1 MKLTKYLSFA
11 VLAGAMLL
19 TNCNKDDESTSPI
32 RPSDAVNI
40 NFSVG
45 GKQLT
50 RSNPLGELEEQA
62 KFNEGDQ
69 IAVSVTAP
77 AEQSAVK
84 FELGSNGT
92 WTETDADFLRWK
104 ASAQTFKAVYPA
116 SAKDGFDL
124 PVDQSTVDNIAAADY
139 MSVETECTR
148 PNNGTDISLRLE
160 RQTARIIVN
169 ITSYGN
175 QYASDKQNVSD
186 VKINGIT
193 PYKQENSDQY
203 IALVLPTSIE
213 DAFITLKDGEDHE
226 LSVLRSDINTTFEA
240 GNSYTFNL
248 KVGKDGIKIGNVV
261 VTEWADATIEGG
273 KAYAEGEE
281 PTEVPT
287 DVPITVT
294 WDNMRLTGS
303 GPGTYTQDGV
313 TLTSVNTIGPGEAH
327 IYNNFFDY
335 GTNTFTTTSGKFTKI
350 EIICTD
356 ADDDDISGWD
366 KVKVGEFQPEPEWDP
381 DNWEDLFKLTWTGEE
396 ESVTICA
403 DIYDIQSITF
413 TIADGEEQAAAT
425 LSDRI
430 FTEGSVID
438 IEVQVDDTPFS
449 FSFTYTSTS
458 PDFTSTNIYGVK
470 LSGYVDDKYLEIYG
484 SFEDGAT
491 RYYFDGRFNVDDERN
506 VIDYGLYAMKDGT
519 TTTGM
524 ITSFKVNGETVT
536 LENY

>member
-50 RSNPLGELEEQA
+50 RSNPLGTTDAEQA
-62 KFNEGDQ
+62 KFNAGDQ

-77 AEQSAVK
+77 AEQSAVT

-104 ASAQTFKAVYPA
+104 ASAQTFKAVYPE
-116 SAKDGFDL
+116 SAKDGFTL
-124 PVDQSTVDNIAAADY
+124 PTDQSDADKIIAADY
-139 MSVETECTR
+139 MLVETECAR
-148 PNNGTDISLRLE
+148 PTNGTDISLRLE

-186 VKINGIT
+186 VQINGIT
-193 PYKQENSDQY
+193 PYKQGTSDSY
-203 IALVLPTSIE
+203 IALVLPSSIG
-213 DAFITLKDGEDHE
+213 DDFITLKDGEGKE
-226 LSVLRSDINTTFEA
+226 LKVLRSDINATFEA

-248 KVGKDGIKIGNVV
+248 KVGKDGIKIGNVTV
-261 VTEWADATIEGG
+261 EDWNSGTIEGG
-273 KAYAEGEE
+273 KAYAE
-281 PTEVPT
+281 
-287 DVPITVT
+287 
-294 WDNMRLTGS
+294 
-303 GPGTYTQDGV
+303 
-313 TLTSVNTIGPGEAH
+313 
-327 IYNNFFDY
+327 
-335 GTNTFTTTSGKFTKI
+335 
-350 EIICTD
+350 
-356 ADDDDISGWD
+356 
-366 KVKVGEFQPEPEWDP
+366 
-381 DNWEDLFKLTWTGEE
+381 
-396 ESVTICA
+396 
-403 DIYDIQSITF
+403 
-413 TIADGEEQAAAT
+413 GEEQAAAT

-438 IEVQVDDTPFS
+438 IEMQIDDTPFS

-458 PDFTSTNIYGVK
+458 PYFTSTNNAVNLY
-470 LSGYVDDKYLEIYG
+470 GYVDYKELDISG
-484 SFEDGAT
+484 WFEDVNFHGVL
-491 RYYFDGRFNVDDERN
+491 YVDDERN
-506 VIDYGLYAMKDGT
+506 VIGCYLSVWKNVT

-536 LENY
+536 LETW

>member
-50 RSNPLGELEEQA
+50 RSNPLGTSEEQQA
-62 KFNEGDQ
+62 KFNEDDL

-77 AEQSAVK
+77 SAQSAVTFK
-84 FELGSNGT
+84 LGSNGT
-92 WTETDADFLRWK
+92 WTETDANFLRWK

-124 PVDQSTVDNIAAADY
+124 PADQSSLDLIAAADY

-148 PNNGTDISLRLE
+148 PNDGAYISLRLE

-175 QYASDKQNVSD
+175 QYASDKQSVSD

-203 IALVLPTSIE
+203 IALVLPSSIE
-213 DAFITLKDGEDHE
+213 DAFITLKDGEGKD
-226 LSVLRSDINTTFEA
+226 LSVLRSDINTTFEP

-261 VTEWADATIEGG
+261 VTEWIEGTIEGG

-281 PTEVPT
+281 PVVEVESISLNKTTMELTVGGEETLTATVSPDNAT
-287 DVPITVT
+287 DKTVT
-294 WDNMRLTGS
+294 WSSTDNSIATVDQNGKVTAVAAGTANIYATANDGGGVYGACEVTVKAAALTLTGE
-303 GPGTYTQDGV
+303 YRAW
-313 TLTSVNTIGPGEAH
+313 LFN
-327 IYNNFFDY
+327 
-335 GTNTFTTTSGKFTKI
+335 
-350 EIICTD
+350 
-356 ADDDDISGWD
+356 WD
-366 KVKVGEFQPEPEWDP
+366 
-381 DNWEDLFKLTWTGEE
+381 TGEDFDVRGNYSFAIE
-396 ESVTICA
+396 YGDNDTWGDIVAKYDWIYTSSYANAPSGTIIHFTYST
-403 DIYDIQSITF
+403 DNGDIQAQLKHSNCSSDTYNLVDINSKVADLA
-413 TIADGEEQAAAT
+413 ADGYFFEHWEQ
-425 LSDRI
+425 
-430 FTEGSVID
+430 
-438 IEVQVDDTPFS
+438 
-449 FSFTYTSTS
+449 
-458 PDFTSTNIYGVK
+458 
-470 LSGYVDDKYLEIYG
+470 
-484 SFEDGAT
+484 
-491 RYYFDGRFNVDDERN
+491 
-506 VIDYGLYAMKDGT
+506 
-519 TTTGM
+519 
-524 ITSFKVNGETVT
+524 
-536 LENY
+536 NY

>member
-1 MKLTKYLSFA
+1 
-11 VLAGAMLL
+11 MLL

-50 RSNPLGELEEQA
+50 RSNPLGTSDAEQA
-62 KFNEGDQ
+62 KFNAGDQ

-77 AEQSAVK
+77 AEQSAVT
-84 FELGSNGT
+84 FQLGSNGT
-92 WTETDADFLRWK
+92 WTETGADFLRWK

-116 SAKDGFDL
+116 SAKDGFVL
-124 PVDQSTVDNIAAADY
+124 PVDQSTNIAAADY

-148 PNNGTDISLRLE
+148 PSNGTDISLTLE

-193 PYKQENSDQY
+193 PYKQETSDQY
-203 IALVLPTSIE
+203 IALVLPSSIG
-213 DAFITLKDGEDHE
+213 DAFITLKDGEGHD

-261 VTEWADATIEGG
+261 VTEWTEGTIDGG

-281 PTEVPT
+281 
-287 DVPITVT
+287 
-294 WDNMRLTGS
+294 
-303 GPGTYTQDGV
+303 
-313 TLTSVNTIGPGEAH
+313 
-327 IYNNFFDY
+327 
-335 GTNTFTTTSGKFTKI
+335 
-350 EIICTD
+350 
-356 ADDDDISGWD
+356 
-366 KVKVGEFQPEPEWDP
+366 
-381 DNWEDLFKLTWTGEE
+381 
-396 ESVTICA
+396 
-403 DIYDIQSITF
+403 
-413 TIADGEEQAAAT
+413 QATAT

-438 IEVQVDDTPFS
+438 IEVQIDDKPFS

-458 PDFTSTNIYGVK
+458 YDFTSTNNDVR
-470 LSGYVDDKYLEIYG
+470 LHGYVDDKELNI
-484 SFEDGAT
+484 SSVWFEDVDFHGLL
-491 RYYFDGRFNVDDERN
+491 YVDDERN
-506 VIDYGLYAMKDGT
+506 VIGYYLSAWKDDGT
-519 TTTGM
+519 NTTGM

-536 LENY
+536 LEAF

>member
-1 MKLTKYLSFA
+1 
-11 VLAGAMLL
+11 MLL

-50 RSNPLGELEEQA
+50 RSNPLGTTDAEQA
-62 KFNEGDQ
+62 KFNAGDQ

-77 AEQSAVK
+77 AEQSAVT
-84 FELGSNGT
+84 FQLGSNGT
-92 WTETDADFLRWK
+92 WTETGADFLRWK

-116 SAKDGFDL
+116 SAKDGFVL
-124 PVDQSTVDNIAAADY
+124 PVDQSTNIAAADY

-148 PNNGTDISLRLE
+148 PTNGTDITLTLK

-203 IALVLPTSIE
+203 IALVLPSSIG
-213 DAFITLKDGEDHE
+213 DAFITLKDGEGHD
-226 LSVLRSDINTTFEA
+226 LSVLRSDINTTFVA

-281 PTEVPT
+281 PTEEPT

-294 WDNMRLTGS
+294 WNNMDNTGYGIYS
-303 GPGTYTQDGV
+303 QDGV
-313 TLTSVNTIGPGEAH
+313 TMTPSNGDAH
-327 IYNNFFDY
+327 STYNLYDY
-335 GTNTFTTTSGKFTKI
+335 GDNTFSTTSGKFTKI
-350 EIICTD
+350 EIICTYGNM
-356 ADDDDISGWD
+356 SGWD
-366 KVKVGEFQPEPEWDP
+366 KESLGQYQPYPDMEPDYWQDI
-381 DNWEDLFKLTWTGEE
+381 WKLTWTGEAE
-396 ESVTICA
+396 TVTIHA
-403 DIYDIQSITF
+403 SIFGIQSITF
-413 TIADGEEQAAAT
+413 TIE
-425 LSDRI
+425 
-430 FTEGSVID
+430 
-438 IEVQVDDTPFS
+438 
-449 FSFTYTSTS
+449 
-458 PDFTSTNIYGVK
+458 
-470 LSGYVDDKYLEIYG
+470 
-484 SFEDGAT
+484 
-491 RYYFDGRFNVDDERN
+491 
-506 VIDYGLYAMKDGT
+506 
-519 TTTGM
+519 
-524 ITSFKVNGETVT
+524 
-536 LENY
+536 

>member
-50 RSNPLGELEEQA
+50 RSNPLGATDAEQA
-62 KFNEGDQ
+62 KFNAGDQ

-77 AEQSAVK
+77 AAQSAVT

-104 ASAQTFKAVYPA
+104 VSTQTFKAVYPA

-124 PVDQSTVDNIAAADY
+124 PVDQSTEDNIAAADY
-139 MSVETECTR
+139 MLVETECTR
-148 PNNGTDISLRLE
+148 PTNGTDITLRLE

-203 IALVLPTSIE
+203 IALVLPSSIE

-261 VTEWADATIEGG
+261 VTEWNSATIEGG

-281 PTEVPT
+281 PVVLVETISLNKT
-287 DVPITVT
+287 TMKLTV
-294 WDNMRLTGS
+294 G
-303 GPGTYTQDGV
+303 GEE
-313 TLTSVNTIGPGEAH
+313 TLTATVS
-327 IYNNFFDY
+327 
-335 GTNTFTTTSGKFTKI
+335 
-350 EIICTD
+350 
-356 ADDDDISGWD
+356 
-366 KVKVGEFQPEPEWDP
+366 P
-381 DNWEDLFKLTWTGEE
+381 DNATDKTITWTSSDGNVATVDQNGK
-396 ESVTICA
+396 VTA
-403 DIYDIQSITF
+403 VAAGTANIYAT
-413 TIADGEEQAAAT
+413 ANDGGNAQGACEVTVKAAT
-425 LSDRI
+425 LS
-430 FTEGSVID
+430 TA
-438 IEVQVDDTPFS
+438 
-449 FSFTYTSTS
+449 
-458 PDFTSTNIYGVK
+458 
-470 LSGYVDDKYLEIYG
+470 
-484 SFEDGAT
+484 FEDGASIT
-491 RYYFDGRFNVDDERN
+491 INIHDYWENHSFEFTNSNGSFTLVSSTMVYDMNATQGAWPMLEQNGNKLIFTLRWKDIMDKVKSSITFDADGNTYTIWDDGYFEVSALNSISINGAD
-506 VIDYGLYAMKDGT
+506 
-519 TTTGM
+519 
-524 ITSFKVNGETVT
+524 ITSQLTKQ
-536 LENY
+536 

>member
-1 MKLTKYLSFA
+1 
-11 VLAGAMLL
+11 MLL

-50 RSNPLGELEEQA
+50 RSNPLGESEEQA
-62 KFNEGDQ
+62 KFNAGDQ

-77 AEQSAVK
+77 AEQSAVT
-84 FELGSNGT
+84 FQLGSNGT
-92 WTETDADFLRWK
+92 WTETGADFLRWK

-116 SAKDGFDL
+116 SAKDGFVL
-124 PVDQSTVDNIAAADY
+124 PVDQSTNIAAADY

-148 PNNGTDISLRLE
+148 PSNGTDISLTLE

-193 PYKQENSDQY
+193 PYKQETSDQY
-203 IALVLPTSIE
+203 IALVLPSSIG
-213 DAFITLKDGEDHE
+213 DAFITLKDGEGHD

-281 PTEVPT
+281 PTEEPT

-294 WDNMRLTGS
+294 WNNMDNTGYGIYS
-303 GPGTYTQDGV
+303 QDGV
-313 TLTSVNTIGPGEAH
+313 TMTPSNGDAH
-327 IYNNFFDY
+327 STYNLYDY
-335 GTNTFTTTSGKFTKI
+335 GDNTFSTTSGKFTKI
-350 EIICTD
+350 EIICTYGNM
-356 ADDDDISGWD
+356 SGWD
-366 KVKVGEFQPEPEWDP
+366 KESLGQYQPYPDMEPDYWQDI
-381 DNWEDLFKLTWTGEE
+381 WKLTWTGEAE
-396 ESVTICA
+396 TVTIHA
-403 DIYDIQSITF
+403 SIFGIQSITF
-413 TIADGEEQAAAT
+413 TIE
-425 LSDRI
+425 
-430 FTEGSVID
+430 
-438 IEVQVDDTPFS
+438 
-449 FSFTYTSTS
+449 
-458 PDFTSTNIYGVK
+458 
-470 LSGYVDDKYLEIYG
+470 
-484 SFEDGAT
+484 
-491 RYYFDGRFNVDDERN
+491 
-506 VIDYGLYAMKDGT
+506 
-519 TTTGM
+519 
-524 ITSFKVNGETVT
+524 
-536 LENY
+536 

>member
-19 TNCNKDDESTSPI
+19 TNCNKDDESTSPF

-50 RSNPLGELEEQA
+50 RSNPLGELEEQV
-62 KFNEGDQ
+62 KFNEDDQ

-77 AEQSAVK
+77 AEQSAVT

-92 WTETDADFLRWK
+92 WTETGADFLRWK

-116 SAKDGFDL
+116 SAKDGFVL
-124 PVDQSTVDNIAAADY
+124 PADQSSEEKIAAADY

-148 PNNGTDISLRLE
+148 PNIGTDISLTLE

-203 IALVLPTSIE
+203 IALVLPSSIA
-213 DAFITLKDGEDHE
+213 DAFITLKDGEGHD

-281 PTEVPT
+281 PVVEVETISLNKPT
-287 DVPITVT
+287 MELTVGGEETLTATVSPDNATDKTVT
-294 WDNMRLTGS
+294 WSSTDNSIATVDQNGKVTAKAAGTATIYATANDGGNAQGACVVTVKAVEPLLDWSVSDINNYT
-303 GPGTYTQDGV
+303 PGTSMGGITIEGGGRKIGGNFYSGTWTFTIDGGRKIKKIEMASTSTDFSGNGV
-313 TLTSVNTIGPGEAH
+313 TLEDYSFYSTQDRRDVNGKKITWTGNASSVE
-327 IYNNFFDY
+327 F
-335 GTNTFTTTSGKFTKI
+335 SGHAYAVEYIKI
-350 EIICTD
+350 EI
-356 ADDDDISGWD
+356 
-366 KVKVGEFQPEPEWDP
+366 E
-381 DNWEDLFKLTWTGEE
+381 
-396 ESVTICA
+396 
-403 DIYDIQSITF
+403 
-413 TIADGEEQAAAT
+413 
-425 LSDRI
+425 
-430 FTEGSVID
+430 
-438 IEVQVDDTPFS
+438 
-449 FSFTYTSTS
+449 
-458 PDFTSTNIYGVK
+458 
-470 LSGYVDDKYLEIYG
+470 
-484 SFEDGAT
+484 
-491 RYYFDGRFNVDDERN
+491 
-506 VIDYGLYAMKDGT
+506 
-519 TTTGM
+519 
-524 ITSFKVNGETVT
+524 
-536 LENY
+536 